1 MQNPQQLQGHL
12 TGLNEQQRDAVLC
25 GADIVYVDAGPGT
38 GKTHMLTSKLI
49 EFIASASTP
58 PKIVALSYTNT
69 AARQL
74 GERFTRKISETGISG
89 DYSFFNGT
97 IHSFCFR
104 MLKAYNKAVERLY
117 DYVVLDDEEIYEL
130 AEEIKKA
137 QPGDVPIQQILSCL
151 RSDKRDIPEDLFTQ
165 VSRIKEAYKVISMQD
180 ILANF
185 AKALDSDEGFRN
197 WIRSQVTVI
206 AMDEAQD
213 LTELYYAIIDRLLS
227 IIPGLHVFLV
237 GDPRQNI
244 FEFNGGS
251 YRNLEEFLSRHANHV
266 TKHLTITY
274 RCPQTIAD
282 YVNTFRF
289 SDCDN
294 HQLKSRCSSA
304 GRLSI
309 KRALSEGHEADIVL
323 NAVLETG
330 NLNASAVL
338 CNNLR
343 YMEPLIDKLCEL
355 KLPYKVFGGR
365 KLIKRHI
372 RFLNHVLR
380 ILDSDNAY
388 SIRKVSQYAGIDITD
403 TDGRKKRSIFFQSD
417 LGQLILDIRKRTHGL
432 PFRDIL
438 QQVIDH
444 IMRDPSDDESV
455 CGDYEM
461 LLEIA
466 LDYETT
472 ADYLLAFATDKD
484 RFAPFFHSDYRECA
498 VDTSEEFLTI
508 STIHSAKGLEWDNV
522 YIVGLCEGNF
532 PNDYFCK
539 GLSPLAQEVFFN
551 GEWKKMYV
559 ASTRARES
567 LTLTYPTII
576 KRKGYTFRK
585 DPSRFIINLI
595 CNGNTTQ
602 RLPSDNRGLPG
613 RYGTERPFVC

>member
-1 MQNPQQLQGHL
+1 MQNIQENHL
-12 TGLNEQQRDAVLC
+12 DGLNEEQRDAVLC
-25 GADIVYVDAGPGT
+25 NADIVYVDAGPGT

-49 EFIASASTP
+49 DYIRTAP
-58 PKIVALSYTNT
+58 QKIVALSYTNT

-74 GERFTRKISETGISG
+74 GVRFNKKLEQSGISG
-89 DYSFFNGT
+89 DFTFFNGT

-104 MLKAYNKAVERLY
+104 MLKAYNKAVSQLF
-117 DYVVLDDEEIYEL
+117 DYVILDDEEIQEL
-130 AEEIKKA
+130 AEDIRDSHDGEI
-137 QPGDVPIQQILSCL
+137 PLSQILSSL
-151 RSDKRDIPEDLFTQ
+151 RSDKRDVPEELFSE

-185 AKALDSDEGFRN
+185 AKALDTDAGFRS
-197 WIRSQVTVI
+197 WLSKEVTVVAI
-206 AMDEAQD
+206 DEAQD
-213 LTELYYAIIDRLLS
+213 LTELYYSIIDRMIA
-227 IIPGLHVFLV
+227 IIPGLRVFLV

-251 YRNLEEFLSRHANHV
+251 YRNLEEFLSRHESHE

-294 HQLKSRCSSA
+294 YQLKSRCSSA
-304 GRLSI
+304 GVLSI
-309 KRALSEGHEADIVL
+309 KRARSESHEVNIVL

-330 NLNASAVL
+330 KLNASAVL
-338 CNNLR
+338 SNNLR
-343 YMEPLIDKLCEL
+343 YLAPLIDRLCEL
-355 KLPYKVFGGR
+355 EIPYKVFGGR
-365 KLIKRHI
+365 KLIKRHV
-372 RFLNHVLR
+372 RFLNHILR
-380 ILDSDNAY
+380 IIDTDNAY
-388 SIRKVSQYAGIDITD
+388 SIRTVAQYAGIDITEN
-403 TDGRKKRSIFFQSD
+403 GKRKRSLFYASD
-417 LGQLILDIRKRTHGL
+417 LGKLLLQIRESSQDCLFPVLMER
-432 PFRDIL
+432 
-438 QQVIDH
+438 VINDV
-444 IMRDPSDDESV
+444 MRDPSDDESV
-455 CGDYEM
+455 MEDYD
-461 LLEIA
+461 LLLA
-466 LDYETT
+466 LSSQYETA

-484 RFAPFFHSDYRECA
+484 RFAPFFEADYRECP

-539 GLSPLAQEVFFN
+539 GLSPAAREAFFN

-567 LTLTYPTII
+567 LTLTYPMVI

-585 DPSRFIINLI
+585 DPSRFIINHI
-595 CNGNTTQ
+595 IDNGNTQ
-602 RLPSDNRGLPG
+602 RIPSDHRGLPG
-613 RYGTERPFVC
+613 RHGSERPYVC

>member
-74 GERFTRKISETGISG
+74 GERFNKKLAGSGIDS
-89 DYSFFNGT
+89 DFQFFNGT

-104 MLKAYNKAVERLY
+104 MLKAYNKAVSQLF
-117 DYVVLDDEEIYEL
+117 DYVILDDEEIQEL
-130 AEEIKKA
+130 AEDIRDSHGGEI
-137 QPGDVPIQQILSCL
+137 PLSQILSSL
-151 RSDKRDIPEDLFTQ
+151 RSDKRDVPEELFSE

-185 AKALDSDEGFRN
+185 VKALDTDAGFRS
-197 WIRSQVTVI
+197 WLSRQVTVVAI
-206 AMDEAQD
+206 DEAQD
-213 LTELYYAIIDRLLS
+213 LTELYYSIIDRMIA
-227 IIPGLHVFLV
+227 IIPGLRVFLV

-251 YRNLEEFLSRHANHV
+251 YRNLEEFLSRHESHE

-294 HQLKSRCSSA
+294 YQLKSRCSSA

-309 KRALSEGHEADIVL
+309 KRARSESHEVNIVL
-323 NAVLETG
+323 NEVLESE

-338 CNNLR
+338 SNNLR
-343 YMEPLIDKLCEL
+343 YLTPLIDRLCEL
-355 KLPYKVFGGR
+355 EIPYRVFGGR

-380 ILDSDNAY
+380 IIDTDNAY
-388 SIRKVSQYAGIDITD
+388 SIRKVAQYAGIDITEN
-403 TDGRKKRSIFFQSD
+403 GKRKRSLFYASD
-417 LGQLILDIRKRTHGL
+417 LGKLLLQIRGSSQDCQFPVLMER
-432 PFRDIL
+432 
-438 QQVIDH
+438 VINDV
-444 IMRDPSDDESV
+444 MKDPSDDESV
-455 CGDYEM
+455 TEDYD
-461 LLEIA
+461 LLLA
-466 LDYETT
+466 LSSQYETA

-484 RFAPFFHSDYRECA
+484 RFAPFFEADYRECP
-498 VDTSEEFLTI
+498 VDSSEEFLTI

-522 YIVGLCEGNF
+522 FIVGLCEGNF

-539 GLSPLAQEVFFN
+539 GLPPAAREAFFN

-567 LTLTYPTII
+567 LTLTYPASIT
-576 KRKGYTFRK
+576 RKGYTFQK
-585 DPSRFIINLI
+585 EPSRFIINNI
-595 CNGNTTQ
+595 IDNGNYTE
-602 RLPSDNRGLPG
+602 RVPANHRGLPG
-613 RYGTERPFVC
+613 RYGAERSAVC